1 MLRKP
6 VVTAPR
12 QILPGKTY
20 LLTRR
25 CARREFLLPPTPV
38 TRQVFGYVLAIAAR
52 RFGVRVHACCVMSN
66 HVHLVVTDPDG
77 RLPAFK
83 QYLDSLVARALN
95 AALGR
100 WESFWAPGSYSAVM
114 LAGPSDV
121 VDKTAYTLANPVLA
135 GLVRHGRKWRGLW
148 AGPGQTDLGQL
159 QFSRPKHFFRAEGAM
174 PERATLA
181 LCTPPG
187 FDEQAF
193 RAEVAQ
199 ALAAKERD
207 APGASAPH
215 RGTQLRDDGARMQKP
230 ARRSSRGERRRGLA
244 PRVACRD
251 RWKRIEALGR
261 LVAFLRDYGQ
271 ALRAWRAG
279 ARSVVFP
286 AGTYLMRL
294 MHGVACA
301 APT

>member
-1 MLRKP
+1 MLRRQG
-6 VVTAPR
+6 VTAPR

-25 CARREFLLPPTPV
+25 CARREFLLRPAPV

-52 RFGVRVHACCVMSN
+52 RFGVQVHACCVMSN
-66 HVHLVVTDPDG
+66 HVHLVVTDPDA

-114 LAGPSDV
+114 LVGPGDV
-121 VDKTAYTLANPVLA
+121 IDKIAYTLANPVLA
-135 GLVRHGRKWRGLW
+135 GLVRRARKWRGLW
-148 AGPGQTDLGQL
+148 VGSGRTDPGQF
-159 QFSRPKHFFRAEGAM
+159 QFARPKHFFRADGAM

-181 LCTPPG
+181 LCAPPG

-193 RAEVAQ
+193 RAEVEQ
-199 ALAAKERD
+199 ALAAKERS
-207 APGASAPH
+207 AAAASAPP
-215 RGTQLRDDGARMQKP
+215 RDTEIWEDRARARDP
-230 ARRSSRGERRRGLA
+230 ARRPARGEPRRGLV
-244 PRVACRD
+244 PRVASRD
-251 RWKRIEALGR
+251 RWRRIEALRR
-261 LVAFLRDYGQ
+261 LVAFLRDYRQ

-279 ARSVVFP
+279 AGGVVFP

-294 MHGVACA
+294 MHRVACA
-301 APT
+301 TPA